1 MKIYEILDAANKL
14 SIGVLLYYEKKKE
27 FVIELQSKV
36 DEWTAPLLFTNLVK
50 NHIYT
55 VPRKMAYMWV
65 KERII
70 PSGRQNISDI
80 LKNHKMEAYDEMKFL
95 ELSKGKCS
103 QDSMYI
109 KKIDELPEF
118 VIERRERNVADLVAC
133 DGWKILCFFENV
145 IHMYDEYR
153 VSGYV

>member
-36 DEWTAPLLFTNLVK
+36 DEWTE
-50 NHIYT
+50 Y
-55 VPRKMAYMWV
+55 
-65 KERII
+65 
-70 PSGRQNISDI
+70 
-80 LKNHKMEAYDEMKFL
+80 
-95 ELSKGKCS
+95 
-103 QDSMYI
+103 
-109 KKIDELPEF
+109 